1 MTEFAAP
8 IYVLL
13 LEDHRPLAASVCEY
27 LEHMHMVVDYAQTVQ
42 LAKKL
47 LAEQHYNVAVLDI
60 NLPDGNGFEVC
71 NYMRTTLGLA
81 TPVIMLTARSTL
93 QDKLTGFDAGCD
105 DYLVKPF
112 DMPELVARIQT
123 LAKRERGE
131 VGRNV
136 ITVDDLSLSVAERK
150 VMRQGEVIE
159 LSGLLFK
166 LLHLLMRESPK
177 PVSKQKITQELWG
190 EEVPDS
196 DSLRS
201 HLYALR
207 KLVDR
212 PFAKPLIQTLSNQRV
227 VIGAYNDENATAS
240 QDD

>member
-1 MTEFAAP
+1 
-8 IYVLL
+8 
-13 LEDHRPLAASVCEY
+13 
-27 LEHMHMVVDYAQTVQ
+27 
-42 LAKKL
+42 
-47 LAEQHYNVAVLDI
+47 
-60 NLPDGNGFEVC
+60 
-71 NYMRTTLGLA
+71 
-81 TPVIMLTARSTL
+81 
-93 QDKLTGFDAGCD
+93 
-105 DYLVKPF
+105 
-112 DMPELVARIQT
+112 
-123 LAKRERGE
+123 
-131 VGRNV
+131 VG
-136 ITVDDLSLSVAERK
+136 DLSLSVAERK

-227 VIGAYNDENATAS
+227 VIGAYNDESASAS